1 MLCSCCH
8 PRPNQPQLKI
18 QSPWML
24 ATDFQHQTLL
34 RCLETWWRTWVWKKA
49 LLNSLSNL
57 TRSGIK
63 GWRWREKIGSFLK
76 KPRTHVWCG
85 EVICPHMV
93 GWKLTM
99 FRLQAWLS
107 QHLTTSVTSL
117 LCIIQD
123 AKTTIANTQF
133 AKDVLLDVRSSLS
146 HTDGWLPKT
155 TNTIKYRDSI
165 DVNWVL
171 QLRCTWLHID
181 SLWKRRREAST
192 WPSWT
197 NGASRCKSRCLATS
211 GNLYKNSSKIKVGEN
226 SWNLCKSFWH
236 DWHDH
241 WL

>member
-8 PRPNQPQLKI
+8 PRPNQPQVKI

-107 QHLTTSVTSL
+107 QHLSN
-117 LCIIQD
+117 IIALHHPGCQD
-123 AKTTIANTQF
+123 HYCEHTVCQGRFAGCQKFTLAHRWMTAKNYKHNQVQRLNWCQLRVATEIHLTAY
-133 AKDVLLDVRSSLS
+133 
-146 HTDGWLPKT
+146 WLPLAT
-155 TNTIKYRDSI
+155 QERGI
-165 DVNWVL
+165 DVAKLDEWGQQMQEQVL
-171 QLRCTWLHID
+171 GHKWQFVQKLFKDKSW
-181 SLWKRRREAST
+181 WK
-192 WPSWT
+192 
-197 NGASRCKSRCLATS
+197 
-211 GNLYKNSSKIKVGEN
+211 
-226 SWNLCKSFWH
+226 
-236 DWHDH
+236 
-241 WL
+241 

>member
-1 MLCSCCH
+1 MYLPQCYVLVATH
-8 PRPNQPQLKI
+8 APNNHKSKYSHRGCWRLTF
-18 QSPWML
+18 SR
-24 ATDFQHQTLL
+24 QTLL

-63 GWRWREKIGSFLK
+63 GWRWREKIGSFLQ

-85 EVICPHMV
+85 KVICPHMV

-133 AKDVLLDVRSSLS
+133 AKDALLDVRSSLS

-165 DVNWVL
+165 DVNCVL
-171 QLRCTWLHID
+171 QLRDTCDYILTPFGN
-181 SLWKRRREAST
+181 A
-192 WPSWT
+192 
-197 NGASRCKSRCLATS
+197 GARHRQP
-211 GNLYKNSSKIKVGEN
+211 EN
-226 SWNLCKSFWH
+226 CRNVAFGTY
-236 DWHDH
+236 
-241 WL
+241 